1 MIPYHLPLAHTPTPL
16 WEAER
21 LSSEL
26 GVRIRIKRD
35 DLTGSHLSGNKI
47 RKLEFLL
54 ADAQAKNATAVL
66 TCGGIQSNHC
76 RATALAAAPLGLR
89 PHLLLRTPHGTS
101 EDLPSPSGANVL
113 LDRLAGAAIRTCT
126 PDAYR
131 RSRSDLL
138 SSWADELRAQG
149 DVPYIVPEGGSN
161 ALGSLGYVRAA
172 YELAAQYKDRAAS
185 SVVVP
190 TGSGGTLA
198 GLAMGLK
205 AAGLKTKAWGI
216 AVCDD
221 EAYFRAI
228 VDRISSEAAELYGT
242 PRLEKD
248 DYGVIAGYQ
257 GRGYALSTAEELM
270 FLKHTAQK
278 DGLVLDPVYT
288 GKAFRGM
295 VDLCQRDASL
305 LGDDVTF
312 IHTGGVFG
320 LFAKAEELDQ
330 AWGSAGD

>member
-1 MIPYHLPLAHTPTPL
+1 MIPPHLTLAHTPTPL
-16 WEAER
+16 EEAKR
-21 LSSEL
+21 LSASL

-54 ADAQAKNATAVL
+54 AEAMSLGATSVL

-76 RATALAAAPLGLR
+76 RATAMAAAPIGLK
-89 PHLLLRTPHGTS
+89 PHILLRTPNGQVT
-101 EDLPSPSGANVL
+101 DLPAPSAGNVL
-113 LDRLAGAAIRTCT
+113 LDRLVGASIRPCS

-131 RSRSDLL
+131 TSRNDLL
-138 SSWADELRAQG
+138 SAWADELKSQG
-149 DVPYIVPEGGSN
+149 EIPYIVPEGGSN

-172 YELAAQYKDRAAS
+172 TELAKQFKERPAD
-185 SVVVP
+185 SVIVP

-198 GLAMGLK
+198 GLAVGLK

-221 EAYFRAI
+221 EAYFRDI
-228 VDRISSEAAELYGT
+228 VDRISQEAARRFGT
-242 PRLEKD
+242 PVLLPD
-248 DYGVIAGYQ
+248 DYGVISGYQ
-257 GRGYALSTAEELM
+257 GRGYALSTSEELC
-270 FLKHTAQK
+270 FLRDTARL

-295 VDLCQRDASL
+295 VDLCKREPST
-305 LGDDVTF
+305 LGRDVTF
-312 IHTGGVFG
+312 IHTGGIFG
-320 LFAKAEELDQ
+320 LFAKADELDK
-330 AWGSAGD
+330 AWSNEDG